1 MKIAR
6 AESFLRAPDFGL
18 LAVLLY
24 GPDSGLVRERALDLA
39 RGVVLDLTDPFRT
52 VEITANALI
61 ADPARLGDEVAAI
74 AMTGGRRVVIV
85 REAGDSVS
93 SLLAEFLSHP
103 PCRPPQAAFV
113 VIEAGPLPPR
123 STLRNLFESADNAA
137 ALACYLD
144 EGAQLGDFIRK
155 VLAEDK
161 VSLEP
166 EALDYLADNLGGDRG
181 VTRRELEKLAIY
193 AGPGGR
199 VTVDDAIACVGDSS
213 ELTLDEVGFAVA
225 GGELAALDRAVARVF
240 LEGVMPVSVLRA
252 VSRHFE
258 RLRQADAAIE
268 DGSNDESAMAA
279 LRPAVFFKDKSRF
292 RAQLRRWSSGRAV
305 TALQRLVETEILCK
319 TTGLPAETICRH
331 ALLDIAREPARASK

>member
-6 AESFLRAPDFGL
+6 PDSFLRAPDFCL
-18 LAVLLY
+18 FAVLVY

-39 RGVVLDLTDPFRT
+39 KGVVPDLTDPFRV
-52 VEITANALI
+52 VELTADALTG
-61 ADPARLGDEVAAI
+61 DPPRLAEEVAAI

-85 REAGDSVS
+85 REAGDSLSAV
-93 SLLAEFLSHP
+93 LAEFLAHP

-123 STLRNLFESADNAA
+123 STLRNLFEGAENAA

-144 EGAQLGDFIRK
+144 EGAQLGEFIRK
-155 VLAEDK
+155 TLAEQK
-161 VSLEP
+161 VSLDA

-193 AGPGGR
+193 AGAGGQ

-225 GGELAALDRAVARVF
+225 GGELTALDRAVARVF
-240 LEGVMPVSVLRA
+240 LEGVVPVSVLRA

-258 RLRQADAAIE
+258 RLRQAGTAVE
-268 DGSNDESAMAA
+268 GGSNDESAMAA
-279 LRPAVFFKDKSRF
+279 LRPAVFFRDKPRF
-292 RAQLRRWSSGRAV
+292 RTQLRRWPSGRAV
-305 TALQRLVETEILCK
+305 SVLQRLVETEILCK
-319 TTGLPAETICRH
+319 TTGLPAETICRQ
-331 ALLDIAREPARASK
+331 ALLDIAREPIRSAN

>member
-6 AESFLRAPDFGL
+6 ADSFLRAPDFNL
-18 LAVLLY
+18 LAILVY

-39 RGVVLDLTDPFRT
+39 RSVVPDLADPFR
-52 VEITANALI
+52 VAEITADALTG
-61 ADPARLGDEVAAI
+61 DPARLADEVAAI

-85 REAGDSVS
+85 REAGDS
-93 SLLAEFLSHP
+93 LLTVVTEFLTHP

-113 VIEAGPLPPR
+113 VIEAGSLPPR
-123 STLRNLFESADNAA
+123 STLRSLFESADNAG

-155 VLAEDK
+155 VLTEEK
-161 VSLEP
+161 VALDP
-166 EALDYLADNLGGDRG
+166 EALDYLTDNLGGDRG

-199 VTVDDAIACVGDSS
+199 VTVDDAVACVGDSS

-240 LEGVMPVSVLRA
+240 LEGVVPVSVLRA

-258 RLRQADAAIE
+258 RLRQAGAAVE
-268 DGSNDESAMAA
+268 GGSNDESAMAA
-279 LRPAVFFKDKSRF
+279 LRPSVFFRDKPRF
-292 RAQLRRWSSGRAV
+292 RAQLRRWPSGRAASV
-305 TALQRLVETEILCK
+305 LQRLVETEIQCK
-319 TTGLPAETICRH
+319 TTGLPAETVCRH
-331 ALLDIAREPARASK
+331 ALLEIAREPVRSAN